1 MVKKFL
7 DRNSIYAVFL
17 DEDLSTIKLGDWGF
31 ATLYEPE
38 KYLATACGSLDYSAP
53 EILSG
58 KCCGPEVDVWS
69 LGQYFS
75 LNLDSLQS

>member
-1 MVKKFL
+1 MDL
-7 DRNSIYAVFL
+7 IIVFL

-31 ATLYEPE
+31 ATLYEPG
-38 KYLATACGSLDYSAP
+38 KFIGTACGSLDYSAP

-69 LGQYFS
+69 LGKSIFS
-75 LNLDSLQS
+75 LRSRFTVL